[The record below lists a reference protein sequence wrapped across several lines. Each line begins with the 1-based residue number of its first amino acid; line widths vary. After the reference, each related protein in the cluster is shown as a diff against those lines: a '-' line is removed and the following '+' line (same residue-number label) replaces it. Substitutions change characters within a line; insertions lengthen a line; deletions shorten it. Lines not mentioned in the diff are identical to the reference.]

1 MGQLVE
7 GILAITPQQLV
18 MIAIGGILIFLGI
31 VKEYDEL
38 VKNPITSDEDIKL
51 YQKLLNDYIILQ
63 KNHNEIKDKY
73 KYT

>member
-1 MGQLVE
+1 MEAL
-7 GILAITPQQLV
+7 
-18 MIAIGGILIFLGI
+18 

-38 VKNPITSDEDIKL
+38 VKNPITSDEDRKL

>member
-1 MGQLVE
+1 MEAL
-7 GILAITPQQLV
+7 
-18 MIAIGGILIFLGI
+18 

-38 VKNPITSDEDIKL
+38 VKNPITSDEDRKL

-63 KNHNEIKDKY
+63 KNHNEIKNKH